1 MATKSGMAEKGKN
14 ALVTGGAS
22 GIGRATAIEFARKGV
37 NVIVADVQSDGGMQ
51 TVQLVER
58 LGVRAMFVDC
68 DVSVEKDVETLIEL
82 IDRDFGKLDYAFNNA
97 GIEGVSS
104 RMPQILEADWDSV
117 IGINLKGVWLCMK
130 HELKKMELD
139 GGGSIVNNSSIAGVV
154 GFAQSSAYVA
164 SKHGVI
170 GLTRS
175 AALEF
180 ADKGIRVNAVCP
192 GVIRTPM
199 VERFLREQPQQAIAL
214 KSKIPMGRFGT
225 PEEIGELVVWLT
237 SDHASYVNGQMIVA
251 DGGWTAQ

>member
-1 MATKSGMAEKGKN
+1 MTTKSGIAGKGKN

-58 LGVRAMFVDC
+58 LGVRSMFVDC
-68 DVSVEKDVETLIEL
+68 DVSLEKDVETLIEL
-82 IDRDFGKLDYAFNNA
+82 VDRDFGKLDYAFNNA
-97 GIEGVSS
+97 GIEGISL
-104 RMPQILEADWDSV
+104 RLPQIQESDWDSV
-117 IGINLKGVWLCMK
+117 MGINLKGVWLCMK

-139 GGGSIVNNSSIAGVV
+139 GGGAIVNNSSIAGLV

-170 GLTRS
+170 GLTRA

-180 ADKGIRVNAVCP
+180 ADQGIRVNAVCP
-192 GVIRTPM
+192 GVIQTPM
-199 VERFLREQPQQAIAL
+199 VERYLKDHSKETTML

-225 PEEIGELVVWLT
+225 PEEIAELVVWLS
-237 SDHASYVNGQMIVA
+237 SDQASYVNGQTFVA

>member
-1 MATKSGMAEKGKN
+1 MATKSGVAGKGKN

-37 NVIVADVQSDGGMQ
+37 NVVVADVQADGGMQ

-58 LGVRAMFVDC
+58 LGVRSMFVEC

-82 IDRDFGKLDYAFNNA
+82 VDRDFGKLDYAFNNA

-104 RMPQILEADWDSV
+104 RMHQVLEADWDSV

-139 GGGSIVNNSSIAGVV
+139 GGGSIVNTSSIAGVV

-170 GLTRS
+170 GLSRA

-199 VERFLREQPQQAIAL
+199 VERYLKNNSQEANAL

-225 PEEIGELVVWLT
+225 PEEIGELVVWLS
-237 SDHASYVNGQMIVA
+237 SDQASYVNGQVIVA